1 MAKQTAKRKTSKTS
15 TNRKIQKKGAKKT
28 SASQKTK
35 VVSPAKDGA
44 KKKITKKKPA
54 SKKTA
59 SKVTKKKTT
68 RAAATKKNTRKTGKK
83 TGRNSRV
90 FYSEMVQMLLDKRT
104 ELNHRISDKMEE
116 HHSLSAQRN
125 PDAADA
131 AADAQDD
138 ELAFL
143 VAEVETRERSQID
156 EALEKVAADDY
167 GSCERC
173 NRKIPLARLKILP
186 FAPLCVQ
193 CQEYVEQFGADYLED
208 DEFEAEDDE

>member
-1 MAKQTAKRKTSKTS
+1 MAKQTAKRKTS

-35 VVSPAKDGA
+35 AVSPVKAGA
-44 KKKITKKKPA
+44 NKKITKKKPA
-54 SKKTA
+54 RKKTA

-68 RAAATKKNTRKTGKK
+68 RAAATKKTGKK
-83 TGRNSRV
+83 TGRNSRG

-138 ELAFL
+138 ELALL

-186 FAPLCVQ
+186 FAPLCVR
-193 CQEYVEQFGADYLED
+193 CQEHVEQFGSDYLED
-208 DEFEAEDDE
+208 NEFEAEDDE